1 MGTPLKAMSILA
13 RAAGHQHHA
22 ARSSPP
28 GLLRD
33 WAGFPSPTLKGQDTF
48 RASLISFGDLAWA
61 EVGRG
66 NEELVAAGSPCH
78 SMPTAS

>member
-33 WAGFPSPTLKGQDTF
+33 WGFPSPTLKGQDTF

-78 SMPTAS
+78 GMPTAS